1 MMKNNKG
8 ITLISLAMYVVAFA
22 IIAGIVGTI
31 TSFFYTNVT
40 ELRESA
46 DSLGEFEKFNA
57 SFLEEIKK
65 ADNKVVSIENEG
77 RKITFTSGVIYSFE
91 QAEEGIYTNNIKM
104 CDGVKEC
111 IFSKKENSEKPIIR
125 VYLEIGTDFAKTLDY
140 VMNSDGIMYEETY
153 NRVSLIPNKR
163 EWVSEDLI
171 VTLSC
176 EEVPKGYDIQ
186 YKIGDEEWKTGKA
199 VVVKNNDTI
208 VRGRLFNANTRNRI
222 RNK

>member
-57 SFLEEIKK
+57 AFLEAVKK
-65 ADNKVVSIENEG
+65 TDVKVVDIENEG
-77 RKITFTSGVIYSFE
+77 RKITFTSGEIFSFN
-91 QAEEGIYTNNIKM
+91 QSDEGIYTNNIKM
-104 CDGVKEC
+104 CEGVKEC
-111 IFSKKENSEKPIIR
+111 IFSIKENSAKPTVR
-125 VYLEIGTDFAKTLDY
+125 VYLEIGTDFAKTLQY
-140 VMNSDGIMYEETY
+140 VMNSDEVMYEETY
-153 NRVSLIPNKR
+153 DRVALIPNKR
-163 EWVSEDLI
+163 EWVSEDII

-176 EEVPKGYDIQ
+176 EEVPRGYDIQ
-186 YKIGDEEWKTGKA
+186 YKIGNEEWKSGTGA
-199 VVVKNNDTI
+199 VIKTNDTI
-208 VRGRLFNANTRNRI
+208 VSGRLFDANTRNRDW
-222 RNK
+222 KQ